1 MLRARPTS
9 PNGLQTRIA
18 ELELSVLFPCDL
30 GEGIEVVHD
39 VEEAIEVEL
48 DCSVDDTR
56 DDDDDADI
64 EIEPGQTDVDLRI
77 ALGLHVESESDG
89 GDDPQLAAHVD
100 DREPAEQIVL
110 LEPPFAIEVNA
121 ATKPFIREP
130 ETCQVVRDP
139 DSTHQFVRETD
150 STHQFV
156 RESAP
161 YERIE
166 IQLDANAYI
175 RATIEEA
182 KAAARRSRRN

>member
-30 GEGIEVVHD
+30 GDGIEVVHD

-56 DDDDDADI
+56 DDDDADI
-64 EIEPGQTDVDLRI
+64 EIEPGQTDVDLRV
-77 ALGLHVESESDG
+77 ALGLHIESD
-89 GDDPQLAAHVD
+89 DDHDSQPATRVD
-100 DREPAEQIVL
+100 PEPAAEVVL

-121 ATKPFIREP
+121 ATKPFIREL
-130 ETCQVVRDP
+130 ETCQIVRDA
-139 DSTHQFVRETD
+139 DSTRQFVRETD

-166 IQLDANAYI
+166 IQLDANAYMQ
-175 RATIEEA
+175 ATIEEA
-182 KAAARRSRRN
+182 RAAARRSRRN